1 MAVTYTTYTGLKAE
15 VADLYPRADIVAG
28 VDNYIARAEAEFNR
42 VLRLPQMITTNL
54 ALAASSRFTNLP
66 AGFLE
71 MQRVQL
77 NVGGRRTRLDF
88 IGEEYAPKVTD
99 GSTGTPRWWD
109 VIGMQ
114 LELLPAPGASI
125 SLDIS
130 YWAAITSIIG
140 GDPNFLLTSHPD
152 LYLYR
157 TLLEAAIARS
167 DDKRIARYTPFYTN
181 ALTAVQRAGKRLR
194 YGRAPAVRAA

>member
-1 MAVTYTTYTGLKAE
+1 MAVTHNTYSGLKAE
-15 VADLYPRADIVAG
+15 VADLYPRADIGAG

-77 NVGGRRTRLDF
+77 NVGGRRTQLDF

-99 GSTGTPRWWD
+99 GTTGTPRWWD
-109 VIGMQ
+109 VIGTQ
-114 LELLPAPGASI
+114 LELLPAPGSAV

-130 YWAAITSIIG
+130 YWAQITSIIG

-167 DDKRIARYTPFYTN
+167 DDNRIARYTPFYTN

>member
-1 MAVTYTTYTGLKAE
+1 MAVSFNTYVGLKTA
-15 VADLYPRADIVAG
+15 ALSRYPRGDLSADM
-28 VDNYIARAEAEFNR
+28 DDFIAAAEAEFNR
-42 VLRLPQMITTNL
+42 VLRLPQMMVTNQ

-66 AGFLE
+66 GGFLE

-77 NVGGRRTRLDF
+77 NIGGRRTRLGF

-99 GSTGTPRWWD
+99 GSTGTPRFWA
-109 VIGMQ
+109 VIGAQ

-130 YWAAITSIIG
+130 YWAEITTITG
-140 GDPNFLLTSHPD
+140 GSANFLLTSHPD

-157 TLLEAAIARS
+157 TLLEAAIARG
-167 DDKRIARYTPFYTN
+167 DDNRIARYTPFYTN

>member
-1 MAVTYTTYTGLKAE
+1 MAVTCTTYTGLKAE

-77 NVGGRRTRLDF
+77 NIGGRRTRLGF

-99 GSTGTPRWWD
+99 GSTGTPRFWA
-109 VIGMQ
+109 VIGAQ
-114 LELLPAPGASI
+114 LELLPTPGAAI

-140 GDPNFLLTSHPD
+140 SDPNFLLTSHPD
-152 LYLYR
+152 VYLYR
-157 TLLEAAIARS
+157 TLLEAAIARG

-181 ALTAVQRAGKRLR
+181 ALTAVQRSGKRLR

>member
-1 MAVTYTTYTGLKAE
+1 MAVTYTTYSGLKAA
-15 VADLYPRADIVAG
+15 VLSRYPRSDLSADM
-28 VDNYIARAEAEFNR
+28 DDFIAAAEAEFNR
-42 VLRLPQMITTNL
+42 VLRLPQMIVTNQ

-88 IGEEYAPKVTD
+88 IGEEYAPKVSD
-99 GSTGTPRWWD
+99 GTTGTPRWWA
-109 VIGMQ
+109 VIGTQ
-114 LELLPAPGASI
+114 IELLPAPGSAV

-130 YWAAITSIIG
+130 YWAAIATIIG
-140 GDPNFLLTSHPD
+140 SDPNFLLTSHPD

-167 DDKRIARYTPFYTN
+167 DDKRITRYTPFYTN

>member
-1 MAVTYTTYTGLKAE
+1 MAVTCTTYTGLKAE